1 MFDAES
7 LRALVSRCGFTGL
20 DIFTYDIRNLRC
32 YAIRSREVASS

>member
-7 LRALVSRCGFTGL
+7 LRALVSRCGFTDL

-32 YAIRSREVASS
+32 YAIRTS